1 MIQKMVLFGATG
13 DLAGRF
19 LLPALAELFDE
30 GKLSDGFTVV
40 GAARNDLTDE
50 EFRKQAAQRLEQ
62 HAAKD
67 VSVDARKALLES
79 LRYSKVD
86 LNDPAS
92 VAKAVHAAGNGSNN
106 EPVAAYL
113 ALPTSVFPAAVA
125 ALGEAKLPEGS
136 RIALEKPFGEDLASA
151 KALNEQLRQ
160 VTGVNGEHEI
170 FRVDHALGLST
181 VQNLMGVRL
190 GNRVLEPVW
199 NSNHIEQVQ
208 IVWDE
213 TLALEGRAAY
223 YDNAGALKDVIQNH
237 LFQILCFIAMEPPI
251 SLSEKDL
258 RDRKVDVLRS
268 VRPFTPETVASQTI
282 RARYTA
288 GKLAESEGGR
298 TVPNYTD
305 EKGVNASRKTETFA
319 EIVLRLDN
327 WRWQGTRF
335 LLRSGK
341 ALGKKRKE
349 VLVRFR
355 PVPCLPFGE
364 NQPQPQPNEL
374 RIGMRGPDDLS
385 LKLNGWDAG
394 PPAHLA
400 PLELYTKLPAPEI
413 PAYSR
418 VLIDVL
424 SGDCSL
430 SIRGDEA
437 EEAWRVLTPILQAWK
452 EDKVPLL
459 EYQAGSNGPRSIA

>member
-30 GKLSDGFTVV
+30 GKLSAEFTVV

-67 VSVDARKALLES
+67 VSADARKSLLES
-79 LRYSKVD
+79 LRYSRVD

-92 VAKAVHAAGNGSNN
+92 VAEAVHAAGNGSNN

-125 ALGEAKLPEGS
+125 ALGKVKLPEGS

-151 KALNEQLRQ
+151 MALNEQLAQ
-160 VTGVNGEHEI
+160 VAGVNGEHEI

-268 VRPFTPETVASQTI
+268 VRPFTSETVASQTI

-341 ALGKKRKE
+341 ALAKKRKE

-364 NQPQPQPNEL
+364 NQPQPERNEL